1 LPTLGELTPL
11 DARAVWPHEAR
22 DFTSWLLENATHLA
36 DVLGIDLELQ
46 AAEYPVGGFWLDLIG
61 RDQTND
67 CVLIVEN
74 QLTSTDHGHLGQLLT
89 YAAGTEAATVV
100 WMATDFREEHR
111 QALDWL
117 NDLAKGDVRFFGIE
131 IGAVKIGDSLPAP
144 LFKLRAQ
151 PNEWHAVISTAAKAT
166 SEGSS
171 KAAAYR
177 AFWARLIERVH
188 IEHPGWTN
196 AKVASSGNWMTMK
209 CPIKG
214 CVYGVNFAMGG
225 KTRAELYIDTGDS
238 EENLTRLQSFAA
250 HKTEIEA
257 AFVEPLSWEELPGKR
272 ACRIAVYGSGDA
284 AETDEHDAY
293 IDWFFDASSRLRS
306 ALEPFV

>member
-225 KTRAELYIDTGDS
+225 KDASRALHRHGRQRGEPDSSAELRRAQDGD
-238 EENLTRLQSFAA
+238 R
-250 HKTEIEA
+250 
-257 AFVEPLSWEELPGKR
+257 
-272 ACRIAVYGSGDA
+272 
-284 AETDEHDAY
+284 
-293 IDWFFDASSRLRS
+293 SRLRRTAVLGGTAREAGLS
-306 ALEPFV
+306 HRSLWKWRRSRDG